1 MKKLLIAGA
10 TVAAIGLGSF
20 AIAQPAGPGVRH
32 HEPVKEIVKHLRGL
46 SLSDAQ
52 REEIKTLV
60 SAFKDANPRPVFGDV
75 EKPSFDFASATEA
88 QISTF
93 IQDEIEKRNAKHY
106 AFAQLRHDIYNVLSE
121 DQKATILAREAQREI
136 KDKTH
141 RDAFSNQKQHGVKRI
156 DREGKNDRRKPDDFL
171 FEGIALSDEQIAS
184 LAQLRESSKDTV
196 KANRKALRSLK
207 DAQRDLIRSQSFS
220 KESWDAL
227 FSEYSDVLVS
237 AGVERAKQRQAMLQ
251 VLTSEQQAKLK
262 ALHEEER
269 KLHELFRP

>member
-141 RDAFSNQKQHGVKRI
+141 RDAFANQKQHGMKRM

-171 FEGIALSDEQIAS
+171 FEGIELSDEQIAS

-227 FSEYSDVLVS
+227 ISEYSDVLVS